1 MERDAFDGGGA
12 MMEMH
17 TQDIR
22 AGAKPTAKTVRGDC
36 IVGIELGGTK
46 IICTLAR
53 GHDDIVET
61 RRLATRD
68 PVSTLADI
76 ERLLD
81 GWMRT
86 HDVRALGIGSFG
98 PIELNR
104 SSDDFGR
111 IGKTTKPGWHGADVV
126 QRLMRRYDVPTG
138 ADTDV
143 NAAALAEGRW
153 GAARGLS
160 SWTYITVGTGVG
172 AGIVVGGQTVHGL
185 GHPEAG
191 HMLVRRE
198 PGDEW
203 EGACP
208 FHGDCVEG
216 LVSGPAIERR
226 TGMSGDAIAD
236 DHPVWEHVADA
247 LATMM
252 HNMLF
257 TVVPERILLGGG
269 VPSRRPFLIPMIR
282 SRLEPRM
289 GGYAGS
295 DIIAAQLE
303 TLLVAPGLG
312 DEAGPLGSLALALDA
327 LDAMVTPNAVTY
339 V

>member
-1 MERDAFDGGGA
+1 
-12 MMEMH
+12 
-17 TQDIR
+17 
-22 AGAKPTAKTVRGDC
+22 
-36 IVGIELGGTK
+36 
-46 IICTLAR
+46 
-53 GHDDIVET
+53 
-61 RRLATRD
+61 
-68 PVSTLADI
+68 
-76 ERLLD
+76 
-81 GWMRT
+81 
-86 HDVRALGIGSFG
+86 
-98 PIELNR
+98 
-104 SSDDFGR
+104 
-111 IGKTTKPGWHGADVV
+111 
-126 QRLMRRYDVPTG
+126 MRRYDVPTG

-198 PGDEW
+198 PGDSW

-216 LVSGPAIERR
+216 LVSGPAIEKR

-282 SRLEPRM
+282 TRLEPRL

-295 DIIAAQLE
+295 DVITAQLE

-327 LDAMVTPNAVTY
+327 LNATVEPNAATY

>member
-1 MERDAFDGGGA
+1 MERGAFERGGA
-12 MMEMH
+12 LME
-17 TQDIR
+17 TYAQALR
-22 AGAKPTAKTVRGDC
+22 PGATEDADGKGC

-53 GHDDIVET
+53 GHDDVVET
-61 RRLATRD
+61 RRLPTRD
-68 PVSTLADI
+68 PASTLAGI
-76 ERLLD
+76 EDALD

-104 SSDDFGR
+104 ASADFGH

-126 QRLMRRYDVPTG
+126 QRLTRRYDVPTI

-153 GAARGLS
+153 GAAQGLS
-160 SWTYITVGTGVG
+160 SWTYVTVGTGVG
-172 AGIVVGGQTVHGL
+172 AGIVVGGRTVHGL

-198 PGDEW
+198 PGDDW

-226 TGMSGDAIAD
+226 TGMSGDAVAD
-236 DHPVWEHVADA
+236 DHPVWEAVADV

-252 HNMLF
+252 HNMLL

-289 GGYAGS
+289 GGYAGA
-295 DIIAAQLE
+295 DAIAAQLE
-303 TLLVAPGLG
+303 TLLVPPGLG
-312 DEAGPLGSLALALDA
+312 DAAGPLGSLALALDA
-327 LDAMVTPNAVTY
+327 LDASVERNAPAY